1 VYTKI
6 AFQILRQ
13 FRPELV
19 LVSAGFDAHMD
30 DPLGGMRV
38 TAPYFGRLTAALVKV
53 ADECCQGR
61 VVAVTEGGYDLAGL
75 AESLRMTIAALDGKT
90 DFAAPSGATPRADA
104 TIEAVTPHLSDRWK
118 L

>member
-1 VYTKI
+1 
-6 AFQILRQ
+6 
-13 FRPELV
+13 V
-19 LVSAGFDAHMD
+19 LVSAGFDAHSD

-38 TAPYFGRLTAALVKV
+38 TAPFFGRLTAALVKV

-75 AESLRMTIAALDGKT
+75 AESLRMTIAALNGKS
-90 DFAAPSGATPRADA
+90 DFATPTGPTPRADA
-104 TIEAVTPHLSDRWK
+104 MIEAVKPHLSDRCN